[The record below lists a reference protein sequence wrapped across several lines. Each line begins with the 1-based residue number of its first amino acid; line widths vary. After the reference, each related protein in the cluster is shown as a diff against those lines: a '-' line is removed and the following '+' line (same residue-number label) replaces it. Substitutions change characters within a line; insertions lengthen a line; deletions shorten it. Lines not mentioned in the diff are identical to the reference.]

1 MRKETKEQFEAR
13 TKWWREAKFGMFIH
27 WGLYAVPADATN
39 LKGEKVIAE
48 WYLSN
53 KQMQVEEY
61 EKFAPQFNPVKFNA
75 RDWVRMAKEA
85 GMKYIVITSKHHD
98 GFCIFD
104 SKLTEYTI
112 TKASPYK
119 RDPIKELAAECK
131 RQGIKLC
138 FYHSIMD
145 WHHPDYLPRRP
156 WDSRPATGADLNR
169 YIDYMKGQLRE
180 LLTNYGSIGVIWF
193 DGGWEHNAQELRSEE
208 VVAMIRSLQP
218 GIIINDRIQ
227 LPEDHSTPEQYI
239 PARALPEG
247 RLWETCMTMNDTWGY
262 AKNDDN
268 WKSTTDLV
276 RKLIDIAHKG
286 GNFLLNV
293 GPTAEGEFP
302 PESIERLREI
312 GEWMKV
318 NSASIYGTTQSPFL
332 RLPFDGR
339 CTTKGNRLYLHLFER
354 PNGTLQLQGLQT
366 KVRSARA
373 LNTGEKL
380 TVQQTGSGENARL
393 TLSLPSRLDAFA
405 TVIELQLTGKP
416 EVISI
421 PVMQQANTQGIFL
434 LKAVDAEIHGTTA
447 QYETGGGKDNI
458 GFWTRQ
464 EDYVSWTLNV
474 STAGRYK
481 AEISFA
487 CPPENAGTTYTLGI
501 ENGERLDGTVRATGS
516 WTTFQTETLGELILP
531 AGRVVLSVRI
541 INIPRGA
548 AMNLKSVT
556 LTPVK

>member
-13 TKWWREAKFGMFIH
+13 VKWWREAKFGMFIH

-53 KQMQVEEY
+53 KQMQVQEY

-75 RDWVRMAKEA
+75 HDWVRMAKEA

-98 GFCIFD
+98 GFCLFD
-104 SKLTEYTI
+104 SKLTSYTI
-112 TKASPYK
+112 TKATPFK

-131 RQGIKLC
+131 RQGIRLC
-138 FYHSIMD
+138 FYYSIMD

-156 WDSRPATGADLNR
+156 WDNRPATGADLNR

-180 LLTNYGSIGVIWF
+180 LLTNYGTIGVIWF

-239 PARALPEG
+239 PARAMPEG

-268 WKSTTDLV
+268 WKSTADLV

-302 PESIERLREI
+302 PESIERLHGI

-332 RLPFDGR
+332 RLPFNGR
-339 CTTKGNRLYLHLFER
+339 CTAKGNRLYLHLFER
-354 PNGTLQLQGLQT
+354 PLGALQLQGLQNN
-366 KVRSARA
+366 VRAARA

-380 TVQQTGSGENARL
+380 TVQQTGSGENALL
-393 TLSLPSRLDAFA
+393 TLSLPSRLDPIA

-421 PVMQQANTQGIFL
+421 PVMQQADAQGTFL

-474 STAGRYK
+474 SNSGRSK
-481 AEISFA
+481 VEVSFA
-487 CPPENAGTTYTLGI
+487 CPPENAGTTYTFGI
-501 ENGERLDGTVRATGS
+501 ENGERLNGTVRATGS
-516 WTTFQTETLGELILP
+516 WTSFQTETLGELMLP
-531 AGRVVLSVRI
+531 AGRVVVSVRI
-541 INIPRGA
+541 VHIPRGA
-548 AMNLKSVT
+548 AMNLKAVT
-556 LTPVK
+556 LTPIK

>member
-1 MRKETKEQFEAR
+1 MPKETKEQFEAR

-53 KQMQVEEY
+53 KQMQVTEY
-61 EKFAPQFNPVKFNA
+61 EKFAPQFNPVQFNA
-75 RDWVRMAKEA
+75 RDWVRMAKQA

-98 GFCIFD
+98 GFCLFD
-104 SKLTEYTI
+104 SKLTDYTI
-112 TKASPYK
+112 TKASPFK
-119 RDPIKELAAECK
+119 RDPIKELATECK
-131 RQGIKLC
+131 RHGIRFC

-156 WDSRPATGADLNR
+156 WDTRPTTGADLNR

-180 LLTNYGSIGVIWF
+180 LLTNYGSIGVLWF

-218 GIIINDRIQ
+218 DIIINDRIQ

-239 PARALPEG
+239 PARALPQG

-268 WKSTTDLV
+268 WKSTADLV

-302 PESIERLREI
+302 PETIERLHEI

-318 NSASIYGTTQSPFL
+318 NGTSIYGTTQSPFL
-332 RLPFDGR
+332 RLPFNGR
-339 CTTKGNRLYLHLFER
+339 CTAKGSRLYLHLFER
-354 PNGTLQLQGLQT
+354 PAGALQLQGLQT
-366 KVRSARA
+366 KVRAARA
-373 LNTGEKL
+373 LNTNEKL
-380 TVQQTGSGENARL
+380 EFRQTGSGDEATL
-393 TLSLPSRLDAFA
+393 TLSLPARFDPLA
-405 TVIELQLTGKP
+405 TVIELQLAGKP
-416 EVISI
+416 NVLSI
-421 PVMQQANTQGIFL
+421 PLIRHADAQGVFHLQA
-434 LKAVDAEIHGTTA
+434 ADAEMHGVSL

-464 EDYVSWTLNV
+464 EDYVTWMLHLPA
-474 STAGRYK
+474 AGRYQ
-481 AEISFA
+481 AEINFA
-487 CPPENAGTTYTLGI
+487 CPPENAGTTYTLGV
-501 ENGERLDGTVRATGS
+501 ENGERLNGTVRATGS
-516 WTTFQTETLGELILP
+516 WTAFQTEPLGELNLP
-531 AGRVVLSVRI
+531 AGRVVFSVRI
-541 INIPRGA
+541 RNIPRGA
-548 AMNLKSVT
+548 AMNLKSIT
-556 LTPVK
+556 LLPVK

>member
-75 RDWVRMAKEA
+75 RDWIRMAKEA

-156 WDSRPATGADLNR
+156 WDNRPATGADLNR

-180 LLTNYGSIGVIWF
+180 LLTNYGTIGVIWF

-293 GPTAEGEFP
+293 GPTAEGEFT
-302 PESIERLREI
+302 PETIERLREI

-318 NSASIYGTTQSPFL
+318 NSASIHGTTQSPFL

-380 TVQQTGSGENARL
+380 NVQQTGSGENARL

-434 LKAVDAEIHGTTA
+434 LKAVDAEIHATTA

-474 STAGRYK
+474 AAAGRYK
-481 AEISFA
+481 VEIIYA

-516 WTTFQTETLGELILP
+516 WTTFQTETLGELTLP
-531 AGRVVLSVRI
+531 AGRVTVSVRI
-541 INIPRGA
+541 VNIPRGA